1 MNIIHKATITDHI
14 DFDDRIL
21 EEVLFNFNEDGLDLA
36 LEDLFLNYTAECT
49 KVYIKK

>member
-14 DFDDRIL
+14 DFDDKLID
-21 EEVLFNFNEDGLDLA
+21 EVLHNLNEDGFDLA
-36 LEDLFLNYTAECT
+36 LEDLYLNYTAECT